1 MDNNKYKKC
10 RVERL
15 LNIDGFYT
23 FSKQKFVKDYF
34 FRGESHNFI
43 EVVCVLEGRVGVT
56 AGKNVYMLSG
66 GQMTFHAPDEFH
78 AIWAG
83 EDSEPESVIFTFSA
97 SAFPKMRRPVY
108 QLSVQMLSEI
118 KELYQTAEKIFVF
131 DGYTV
136 VSVKPGMETAS
147 AAFVKRME
155 YFLLTVI
162 ADSDNDAPDAQ
173 RYCSENYTRV
183 MSVMERN
190 IDKALSVTELAELC
204 GVSVPTLEK
213 TVYKYLRCGAMTYYN
228 VLRMK
233 KASDMLSA
241 GKSVKETAF
250 SLGFANQNY
259 FSASFKKH
267 YGYPPSKLKDRTFFE
282 KKVGKETSK
291 ESIHK

>member
-1 MDNNKYKKC
+1 MENNKYKKC
-10 RVERL
+10 HIERF
-15 LNIDGFYT
+15 LNIDGLYT

-34 FRGESHNFI
+34 FRGESHSFI

-56 AGKNVYMLSG
+56 AGKDVYMLSG

-97 SAFPKMRRPVY
+97 SAFPRMSRVVY

-118 KELYQTAEKIFVF
+118 KELYQSAGKIFVL
-131 DGYTV
+131 DGYNV
-136 VSVKPGMETAS
+136 VSVKSGMETAA
-147 AAFVKRME
+147 AAFVKRLE

-162 ADSDNDAPDAQ
+162 ADSDNEEPDAQ
-173 RYCSENYTRV
+173 GHCSENYTRV

-190 IDKALSVTELAELC
+190 IDKALTVTELAELC

-213 TVYKYLRCGAMTYYN
+213 TVYKYLRCGAMTYYP

-233 KASDMLSA
+233 KAVEMLSE

-267 YGYPPSKLKDRTFFE
+267 YGYPPSKLKPTFFE
-282 KKVGKETSK
+282 KKVGKETF
-291 ESIHK
+291 E

>member
-83 EDSEPESVIFTFSA
+83 EDSEPESVILTFSA

-118 KELYQTAEKIFVF
+118 KELYQTAGKIFVF
-131 DGYTV
+131 DGHTV
-136 VSVKPGMETAS
+136 LSVKPGMETIA

-162 ADSDNDAPDAQ
+162 ADSDNEAPDAQ

-190 IDKALSVTELAELC
+190 IDKALTVSELAELC

-233 KASDMLSA
+233 KASEMLSE
-241 GKSVKETAF
+241 GKSVKETSF

-282 KKVGKETSK
+282 KKVGKETST
-291 ESIHK
+291 ESTHK

>member
-1 MDNNKYKKC
+1 MENNKYKKC
-10 RVERL
+10 RIERL

-23 FSKQKFVKDYF
+23 FSKQKFAKDYF
-34 FRGESHNFI
+34 FRGESHNFF

-66 GQMTFHAPDEFH
+66 GQMTVHAPGEFH
-78 AIWAG
+78 AIWSG
-83 EDSEPESVIFTFSA
+83 EESEPESVIFTFSA
-97 SAFPKMRRPVY
+97 SDFPELRRSVY
-108 QLSVQMLSEI
+108 QLSVQTLAEI
-118 KELYQTAEKIFVF
+118 KALFQTAGKIFVL
-131 DGYTV
+131 DGHNVT
-136 VSVKPGMETAS
+136 SVKAGMETAA

-162 ADSDNDAPDAQ
+162 ADSDNAEPDASGY
-173 RYCSENYTRV
+173 RSENYTRV
-183 MSVMERN
+183 LSVMEKN
-190 IDKALSVTELAELC
+190 IDKALTVTELAELC

-233 KASDMLSA
+233 KASEMLSE

-267 YGYPPSKLKDRTFFE
+267 YGYPPSKLKE
-282 KKVGKETSK
+282 KF
-291 ESIHK
+291 

>member
-1 MDNNKYKKC
+1 MENNKYKKC
-10 RVERL
+10 QIDRL

-23 FSKQKFVKDYF
+23 FSKQKFIKEYF
-34 FRGESHNFI
+34 FRGESHSFT

-66 GQMTFHAPDEFH
+66 GQMTIHVPDEFH

-83 EDSEPESVIFTFSA
+83 EESEPESVIFTFSA
-97 SAFPKMRRPVY
+97 SAFPKIRRSVY
-108 QLSVQMLSEI
+108 QLSVQMLAEI
-118 KELYQTAEKIFVF
+118 KELYQSAERIFVIERHA
-131 DGYTV
+131 V
-136 VSVKPGMETAS
+136 RSVRPGMETAA

-162 ADSDNDAPDAQ
+162 ADSDNEEPDAP

-183 MSVMERN
+183 LSVMEKN
-190 IDKALSVTELAELC
+190 IDKALTVTELAELC

-233 KASDMLSA
+233 KACEMLSE

-267 YGYPPSKLKDRTFFE
+267 YGYPPSKLKR
-282 KKVGKETSK
+282 
-291 ESIHK
+291 